1 MNRSELEEL
10 RQLSAAVGVKLPRS
24 MNNSRTER
32 EFFDKKG
39 SMGVYFG
46 RRCLQCLTA
55 LPVRARK
62 DQRFCC
68 NACKCASWRFI
79 GGIREFEHRYGE
91 GAVLHRAQRWAI
103 ALIGGRLGDMT
114 DGHDL
119 IYRRSPHEAAA
130 RRKRIYGSARYKPRQ
145 PGEMTWVEYKAQM
158 ERDEAAKKLEP
169 FAGKPKKRRAGPGC
183 RYKPAA
189 PKWKPAARDVDTTF
203 RGSSWSA

>member
-1 MNRSELEEL
+1 MAFTSFSRLCETNMGLPPPSWTIPQKPSSTIPIAYADSHDIFAGGMRRDLMRDPQAATREGPNTMNRSELEEL

-55 LPVRARK
+55 LPIRARK

-79 GGIREFEHRYGE
+79 GGIGEFEHRYGE
-91 GAVLHRAQRWAI
+91 GAELRRAQR
-103 ALIGGRLGDMT
+103 
-114 DGHDL
+114 
-119 IYRRSPHEAAA
+119 
-130 RRKRIYGSARYKPRQ
+130 
-145 PGEMTWVEYKAQM
+145 
-158 ERDEAAKKLEP
+158 
-169 FAGKPKKRRAGPGC
+169 
-183 RYKPAA
+183 
-189 PKWKPAARDVDTTF
+189 
-203 RGSSWSA
+203 